1 MATSKDDID
10 KLKQR
15 YRELAPKVA
24 EREARRKAK
33 RAQLAAYAAEMM
45 RGIIVQAVGTVLG
58 VSLIYF
64 GAVAGGLLEGTRPVE
79 IMTGSLIIIGF
90 VLPLVLSIG
99 FIVRRQEY
107 QLFDIKLRIAAE
119 EIHQKV
125 ATGKPLDKYELL
137 LIQNGIVLIGQDD
150 EDERQESV
158 DR

>member
-1 MATSKDDID
+1 
-10 KLKQR
+10 
-15 YRELAPKVA
+15 
-24 EREARRKAK
+24 
-33 RAQLAAYAAEMM
+33 
-45 RGIIVQAVGTVLG
+45 
-58 VSLIYF
+58 
-64 GAVAGGLLEGTRPVE
+64 
-79 IMTGSLIIIGF
+79 MTGSLIIIGF

-137 LIQNGIVLIGQDD
+137 LIQNGIVLIRQDD